1 MILRK
6 TIPKVELQT
15 NIKTCLALCR
25 TLPGL
30 LLGFFGFDVTE
41 TKRSRNGISLP
52 RKRTWDRDTSSL
64 MQLLALPQGWF
75 SFKIKFKNSLKIQ
88 FKLQTLNLN
97 LWSQFGNPYNYW
109 KQEILKGEKNQVLG
123 SWWQNAKSLS
133 PTSQQQYCGWADETS
148 EVTWTP
154 LCVPGVLE
162 HSWRK
167 ACLYQIQ
174 RALGL
179 PMRSL

>member
-1 MILRK
+1 MTPQELFCYRQISFTKIQTVGSGMIKWHSRALPPASVTHPMILMK

-15 NIKTCLALCR
+15 NIKMHLVLCR

-64 MQLLALPQGWF
+64 VQLLALPQGWF

-97 LWSQFGNPYNYW
+97 L
-109 KQEILKGEKNQVLG
+109 
-123 SWWQNAKSLS
+123 
-133 PTSQQQYCGWADETS
+133 
-148 EVTWTP
+148 
-154 LCVPGVLE
+154 
-162 HSWRK
+162 
-167 ACLYQIQ
+167 
-174 RALGL
+174 
-179 PMRSL
+179 